1 MSYFMD
7 TTPVKSDSWWYQRFK
22 STKNGRVFGN
32 YGQESWRLKERI
44 WIREKMVEE
53 GKENG
58 FSNFFLLRSMK
69 PGNDKKRMKMER
81 LKLCQSGLGVHGVI
95 LPTFLY
101 VGNFSKS
108 MLEKNEECSIFK
120 IC

>member
-1 MSYFMD
+1 MAYFMD

-32 YGQESWRLKERI
+32 YSQESWRLKERI

-53 GKENG
+53 GKEDG
-58 FSNFFLLRSMK
+58 FSNFFLLRSIK
-69 PGNDKKRMKMER
+69 PGNDKKRMKM
-81 LKLCQSGLGVHGVI
+81 GVHGII

-108 MLEKNEECSIFK
+108 MLEKNEEECSIFK